1 MRHISKRVAKNLAGE
16 EGFEPSLTDSES
28 AVLPLDYSPAY
39 LNNIAQS
46 YTRSNIGLFDTA
58 SLTVYAE
65 LRDCLRKEI
74 TALADLAAL
83 QQALGISFND
93 PSLLEQALVHSS
105 YVNENPDVAPASNER
120 LEFLGDAV
128 LGLIVAEKLYQD
140 FPHSA
145 EGEMTRLRAALVRG
159 STLARV
165 ARSIGLGD
173 YLSLGRGEETS
184 GGRRKPANLAGALE
198 AMIAAVFLD
207 QGSIITGKVILKLF
221 DKELQRVASQG
232 ARVDYKS
239 RLQELIQAREQR
251 APTYRLVEAAGPYH
265 DRRFTVEVRVGGT
278 VLGKGSGKNKKL
290 AETEAAR
297 AALEQL

>member
-1 MRHISKRVAKNLAGE
+1 M
-16 EGFEPSLTDSES
+16 
-28 AVLPLDYSPAY
+28 
-39 LNNIAQS
+39 
-46 YTRSNIGLFDTA
+46 FDTA

-65 LRDCLRKEI
+65 LPGYLRKEI
-74 TALADLAAL
+74 VALADLDAI
-83 QQALGISFND
+83 QQALGVSFNEL
-93 PSLLEQALVHSS
+93 SLLEQALVHSS

-165 ARSIGLGD
+165 ARGIGLGD
-173 YLSLGRGEETS
+173 YLYLGKGEEAG

-198 AMIAAVFLD
+198 AVIAAIFLD
-207 QGSIITGKVILKLF
+207 QGLIITGEVIIRLF
-221 DKELQRVASQG
+221 NTELQKVASQG

-239 RLQELIQAREQR
+239 QLQELIQARERR
-251 APTYRLVEAAGPYH
+251 APTYRLVEAAGLGH
-265 DRRFTVEVRVGGT
+265 DRIFTIEVRVGGT
-278 VLGKGSGKNKKL
+278 VLGRGSGKNKKV

-297 AALEQL
+297 AALERLSTSFTQ